1 MKIALSQLNVTPGAL
16 LTNQAK
22 ITDYMHKAAGEGAD
36 GGAVARV
43 HRLACFSQPEAKN
56 VKCTH

>member
-16 LTNQAK
+16 LRNQAK

-36 GGAVARV
+36 GWAASV
-43 HRLACFSQPEAKN
+43 HRLACFGLPEAKN

>member
-36 GGAVARV
+36 GGSCC
-43 HRLACFSQPEAKN
+43 LCSPPCLFQPA
-56 VKCTH
+56 